1 MSWSGNA
8 YMPVHFR
15 ALTNDFAVIIIITAI
30 VVVLITITVNILRL
44 RDAVVFA
51 KVGQDCTDN
60 DNKTL

>member
-1 MSWSGNA
+1 
-8 YMPVHFR
+8 MPVHLR
-15 ALTNDFAVIIIITAI
+15 ALTNDFAVIIITAI

-51 KVGQDCTDN
+51 QVGQDCTDS